1 MSEVFLAV
9 GLSTCGSQRSTAT
22 DDLYITYFI
31 YALFFWT
38 GKGCP
43 TPPLLEPASLLF
55 LQKHLLKKIKLSYF
69 LDYENKYYHS
79 RKKKKKQKVFNNLY
93 MQWRRRGLPGPAP
106 TRKYF
111 SQFFFFFVNI
121 YNFSKNN

>member
-1 MSEVFLAV
+1 VSEVFLAV

-79 RKKKKKQKVFNNLY
+79 QKAFFKKN
-93 MQWRRRGLPGPAP
+93 
-106 TRKYF
+106 RKYL
-111 SQFFFFFVNI
+111 VV
-121 YNFSKNN
+121 KAWDW